1 MKKIL
6 FAITFICLGS
16 IAMAQKVFFIYLQSE
31 KQTPFFV
38 KMGDKVH
45 SSTASGYL
53 ILSSLKDSVYVFTIG
68 YPGIKAGESKFSV
81 AINNKD
87 HGFLIK
93 NLEDGPGLF
102 DLQTLSVTKPLLS
115 STRNGGQQTVRTD
128 AFTKLL
134 SRATDDASLL
144 FETVKPVE
152 TIAVTEKPKEKK
164 KEVEVEKMTPPPVE
178 TNTASIGSSGID
190 ETNKEIA
197 KVEETKID
205 QGEVIQKEKAS
216 AIVKEKELDEKIS
229 APTKKEIVTN
239 DEPVDSIKQQATP
252 IEKPIETTA
261 IVKET
266 EREEEMQEKKPEI
279 KNTSPEIQNTPYKR
293 SVITRRSESST
304 TEGFGLVFIDADS
317 EVKDTIRILI
327 PHPKKKFVEE
337 EAVATQ
343 PKTSEP
349 EIKEDVKPET
359 SPNASTEQSKYV
371 IACTFRAS
379 DKEFLKLRKNMASET
394 NDERMILEAKKYFR
408 NKCFTT
414 EQVRS
419 LSALFLTSASK
430 YQFFDAAF
438 THVLDPAEFASLGLE
453 IKDEYYL
460 KRFKALIGE

>member
-16 IAMAQKVFFIYLQSE
+16 IVQAQKVFFIYLQSE

-68 YPGIKAGESKFSV
+68 YPGVKAGESKFSV
-81 AINNKD
+81 SINNTD

-102 DLQTLSVTKPLLS
+102 NLQTLSVTKPIVS
-115 STRNGGQQTVRTD
+115 ANRNGGSQTVRTD

-144 FETVKPVE
+144 LETVKPQTV
-152 TIAVTEKPKEKK
+152 AFEKPKEIK
-164 KEVEVEKMTPPPVE
+164 KEVEVEKIVPPTVE
-178 TNTASIGSSGID
+178 TAAVSVKSSIDDTESEKTII
-190 ETNKEIA
+190 EEIKTEDA
-197 KVEETKID
+197 AATQKD
-205 QGEVIQKEKAS
+205 QTS
-216 AIVKEKELDEKIS
+216 ALIKEKESDQKVSVPIIKE
-229 APTKKEIVTN
+229 TKGIN
-239 DEPVDSIKQQATP
+239 GDPVDSNKQQTAVA
-252 IEKPIETTA
+252 EKPIEEKA
-261 IVKET
+261 NVKPKEDDRI
-266 EREEEMQEKKPEI
+266 EEKKDEQ
-279 KNTSPEIQNTPYKR
+279 QNTPTDIQTAPYKK
-293 SVITRRSESST
+293 SVIKRRSESST
-304 TEGFGLVFIDADS
+304 TEGFGLVFIDIDN

-327 PHPKKKFVEE
+327 PHQKKRFVEDAEVAKPATPDPVVKE
-337 EAVATQ
+337 EVIT
-343 PKTSEP
+343 
-349 EIKEDVKPET
+349 EDN
-359 SPNASTEQSKYV
+359 PNSSTDLNNKYT
-371 IACTFRAS
+371 IACTYRAS
-379 DKEFLKLRKNMASET
+379 DKEFLKLRKNMASES
-394 NDERMILEAKKYFR
+394 NDARMILEAKKYFR

-414 EQVRS
+414 DQVRS

-430 YQFFDAAF
+430 YQFFEAAY
-438 THVLDPAEFASLGLE
+438 THVLDPSEFASLGLE